1 MNNPEEQ
8 RKNGDLR
15 GLGLALL
22 IALPLYIFGTFN
34 HDLWRPAEAR
44 EAGIAREMIENGNWV
59 ATYLNGNLFLEK
71 PPLYTWAIAL
81 PLQWL
86 GYREWVV
93 RIPVFLFTL
102 GTLVT
107 VYWLAR
113 RRLGVIGA
121 QGALVSLATMWL
133 FLEVNHGAMID
144 NGLVF
149 FVTLAMFAFHR
160 MSEKPR
166 LILGWAALFYG
177 CLGLAFLCKGAVG
190 PLLIL
195 VAVTG
200 FVLSWRQ
207 WSLLRSWHP
216 ALGMLILLLLVGGLA
231 QGRGAIFS
239 RFFYR

>member
-107 VYWLAR
+107 VY
-113 RRLGVIGA
+113 
-121 QGALVSLATMWL
+121 
-133 FLEVNHGAMID
+133 
-144 NGLVF
+144 
-149 FVTLAMFAFHR
+149 
-160 MSEKPR
+160 
-166 LILGWAALFYG
+166 
-177 CLGLAFLCKGAVG
+177 
-190 PLLIL
+190 
-195 VAVTG
+195 
-200 FVLSWRQ
+200 
-207 WSLLRSWHP
+207 
-216 ALGMLILLLLVGGLA
+216 
-231 QGRGAIFS
+231 
-239 RFFYR
+239 